1 MARRLAALSSWPY
14 SSTMT
19 SNPLDVRPK
28 RGPQSGVSA
37 TASQPGDTL
46 RALRTQRGWTLS
58 ELSDRTG
65 LPISTLSKVENNR
78 MSLTYDKLNRI
89 SRGLEV
95 DIADLFGSS
104 AQSATPQQVPTG
116 RRSITRADEGYTVE
130 TEHYGQRFPASELRQ
145 KRFTP
150 IVAEIRTRSLQ
161 EFGELVRHP
170 GEEFALVLEGTLE
183 LHTDLYAPARL
194 EVGDSIY
201 FDSNMGH
208 AYLAIGE
215 ATCRV
220 LSVCTE
226 SEPPESLRAS
236 YQQGEA
242 NVCSAAA
249 NRVAPVH
256 RRAAG

>member
-1 MARRLAALSSWPY
+1 
-14 SSTMT
+14 MT
-19 SNPLDVRPK
+19 SNTRAVRGK
-28 RGPQSGVSA
+28 RGPQSGVSG

-78 MSLTYDKLNRI
+78 MSLTYDKLTRI

-95 DIADLFGSS
+95 DIADLFGPAAQSS
-104 AQSATPQQVPTG
+104 APAQVPTG
-116 RRSITRADEGYTVE
+116 RRSITRANQGFAIE
-130 TEHYGQRFPASELRQ
+130 TDNYGQYFPAAELRQ

-150 IVAEIRTRSLQ
+150 IVAEVRARSLQ
-161 EFGELVRHP
+161 EFGDLVRHP
-170 GEEFALVLEGTLE
+170 GEEFALVLEGSLE

-208 AYLAIGE
+208 AYIAIGD
-215 ATCRV
+215 TRCRV

-226 SEPPESLRAS
+226 PEPPENLRAGARNATAATS
-236 YQQGEA
+236 ASA
-242 NVCSAAA
+242 NGG
-249 NRVAPVH
+249 RTAPIR

>member
-1 MARRLAALSSWPY
+1 
-14 SSTMT
+14 MT
-19 SNPLDVRPK
+19 SNTRAARPK
-28 RGPQSGVSA
+28 RDPKGSVSGI
-37 TASQPGDTL
+37 ASQPGDTL

-78 MSLTYDKLNRI
+78 MSLTYDKLTRI
-89 SRGLEV
+89 SRGLEI

-104 AQSATPQQVPTG
+104 SQASAPQQVPTG
-116 RRSITRADEGYTVE
+116 RRSITRANEGYAIDTDN
-130 TEHYGQRFPASELRQ
+130 YGQRFPASELRQ

-150 IVAEIRTRSLQ
+150 IVAEIRARSLQ
-161 EFGELVRHP
+161 EFGELIRHP
-170 GEEFALVLEGTLE
+170 GEEFALVLEGSLE

-208 AYLAIGE
+208 AYIAVGD

-226 SEPPESLRAS
+226 SEPPESLRAN
-236 YQQGEA
+236 YQAGA
-242 NVCSAAA
+242 SNARGTSAVAA
-249 NRVAPVH
+249 SRPAPTR